1 MLASNSH
8 DWRGQGNRQNEKSF
22 SELNISSNIFPPV
35 FLHTQELLRTDSYES
50 ILMTFVKPLNEG
62 MENSPTGKA
71 ASAKITRGPEKF
83 HPVETF
89 LYKATELLQAVIC
102 CFETEKHTTTARARD
117 AAAGAGALS
126 QSEDFGIR
134 MNLPFGASTPEEILS
149 HALLEP
155 VHMWRLLSGTM
166 STSYALQSNAD
177 GLNEQRCFRWQ
188 QVPPR
193 ISHKLEQPYGCG
205 KLCLVDP
212 CRCGRNC
219 ILSISIFPL
228 AMFVATTGKG
238 QPKWA
243 MFFWGVFHQGRLSRA
258 LRKGQHRKERRKSS
272 TMRHLEPAENITSPT
287 VLDPLLLIATSD
299 KFSFWSCIALL
310 Q

>member
-1 MLASNSH
+1 MLASNSC
-8 DWRGQGNRQNEKSF
+8 DWRGQGNRQNETSF

-35 FLHTQELLRTDSYES
+35 FLHTQELLRTDSFES

-62 MENSPTGKA
+62 TKKSPTGKVGKCKN
-71 ASAKITRGPEKF
+71 SRGPEKF

-89 LYKATELLQAVIC
+89 LYKAAELFQTVIC
-102 CFETEKHTTTARARD
+102 CFETEEHTTTARARD

-126 QSEDFGIR
+126 QSEDFSIR
-134 MNLPFGASTPEEILS
+134 MNLPFGASTPEKMSS

-205 KLCLVDP
+205 KLRLMDS

-219 ILSISIFPL
+219 VLSISIFPL
-228 AMFVATTGKG
+228 AMFVATTGKK

-243 MFFWGVFHQGRLSRA
+243 VFFWGVFHQGRLSRA

-272 TMRHLEPAENITSPT
+272 SMRQFEPAENITSPT
-287 VLDPLLLIATSD
+287 VLHPLLLTATNGN
-299 KFSFWSCIALL
+299 FFFWGCIALF